1 MGIILFIVGLVGVI
15 YLMQRGVKE
24 KKKGFIILSI
34 LLLAILIAGMYWLW
48 VDVQAYNQLIDKN

>member
-1 MGIILFIVGLVGVI
+1 MGIILFIVGLVGVM